1 MHDGIELERRGIPTA
16 VIVTAPFVATGR
28 AMADLDGRP
37 DYRFSVIRHPSA
49 ELRGDD
55 LHQQLP
61 LLHVIADVDVALVDI
76 AAGASEYVGDRKR
89 GGRGRQRDRHIIPAR
104 PHRLNP
110 QGRDGIE
117 TLLGGRHSPYTLGI

>member
-1 MHDGIELERRGIPTA
+1 MLDQWTVASPGHPRELLVRLRLLHRRLELRKRRLGL
-16 VIVTAPFVATGR
+16 G
-28 AMADLDGRP
+28 DL
-37 DYRFSVIRHPSA
+37 VV

-61 LLHVIADVDVALVDI
+61 LLHVIADVDIALVDI

-89 GGRGRQRDRHIIPAR
+89 GGRGRQRDRHIISAR